1 MELCNKF
8 DAVFIKNAV
17 FEDVFMNENLFNKK
31 CIVIRRKL
39 EAKMR
44 KIWCDL
50 KNILKNFS
58 EILTG
63 KTAQWCGL

>member
-1 MELCNKF
+1 MS
-8 DAVFIKNAV
+8 
-17 FEDVFMNENLFNKK
+17 
-31 CIVIRRKL
+31 
-39 EAKMR
+39 

>member
-1 MELCNKF
+1 M
-8 DAVFIKNAV
+8 
-17 FEDVFMNENLFNKK
+17 
-31 CIVIRRKL
+31 
-39 EAKMR
+39 KMS